1 MYEPPQLAEWL
12 SFAVLLVLVPIVLT
26 RQWFLRF
33 VTGERMERVRTW
45 ASGRMNAEDEPEELV
60 FYRAQARAERM
71 RADLRRIKHLVA
83 TDTYMSA
90 VRQLGNRLAY
100 EQLLEQL
107 RREPELLP
115 PNDAADWSTVVRSP
129 ESVRIVQADNR
140 SVETLDIGW
149 RS

>member
-12 SFAVLLVLVPIVLT
+12 LFAAVFLFAPILFT

-33 VTGERMERVRTW
+33 VTGERMERVRAW
-45 ASGRMNAEDEPEELV
+45 ASSRMNAEDEPEEIVYL
-60 FYRAQARAERM
+60 RALARADRLRE
-71 RADLRRIKHLVA
+71 DLRRIKHLLA

-100 EQLLEQL
+100 EQLLDQL

-115 PNDAADWSTVVRSP
+115 PHDAPDWSRVVRNP
-129 ESVRIVQADNR
+129 ASVWIVQGDNR